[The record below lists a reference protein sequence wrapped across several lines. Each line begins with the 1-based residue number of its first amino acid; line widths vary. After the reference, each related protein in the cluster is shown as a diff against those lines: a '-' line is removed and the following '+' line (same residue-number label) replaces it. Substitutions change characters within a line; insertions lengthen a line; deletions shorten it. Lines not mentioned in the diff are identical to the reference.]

1 MTEPGDADAA
11 TEFGDFDPGAYGIDN
26 THDLMT
32 RHERKL
38 WIVEITVHDVKISST
53 DGTGLDLDPQLAW
66 AGLWIITFDKYE
78 RFPDLLKNHRF
89 HG

>member
-1 MTEPGDADAA
+1 MTEPGNADAP
-11 TEFGDFDPGAYGIDN
+11 TEFGNFDSGANGIDN

-53 DGTGLDLDPQLAW
+53 DGTGLDLDPQLART
-66 AGLWIITFDKYE
+66 GPWIIAFDKYE
-78 RFPDLLKNHRF
+78 RLPDLLENHRF

>member
-1 MTEPGDADAA
+1 MTEPGNADAP
-11 TEFGDFDPGAYGIDN
+11 TEFGNFDSGANGIDN

-38 WIVEITVHDVKISST
+38 WIVEVAIYNVKISPT
-53 DGTGLDLDPQLAW
+53 DGAGLNLDPQFAW
-66 AGLWIITFDKYE
+66 ARPRIIAFDKYE

>member
-11 TEFGDFDPGAYGIDN
+11 TEFGDFDSGAHSIDN

-32 RHERKL
+32 RYKRKL
-38 WIVEITVHDVKISST
+38 WIVEIAVHNVKIST
-53 DGTGLDLDPQLAW
+53 ADGTCLDLDPQLART
-66 AGLWIITFDKYE
+66 GPWIIAFDKYE
-78 RFPDLLKNHRF
+78 RLPDLLKNHRF